1 MTNAERIARD
11 ICLLAGQYERGEI
24 TAKGFVEKAEQII
37 TIGCAGCIYDY
48 GRIGCENCSCHDG
61 HAIWLDAEA
70 NNNE

>member
-24 TAKGFVEKAEQII
+24 TAKGFVEKAEQTI

-48 GRIGCENCSCHDG
+48 GTSCENCSCHDG
-61 HAIWLDAEA
+61 HAIWLDAEV
-70 NNNE
+70 